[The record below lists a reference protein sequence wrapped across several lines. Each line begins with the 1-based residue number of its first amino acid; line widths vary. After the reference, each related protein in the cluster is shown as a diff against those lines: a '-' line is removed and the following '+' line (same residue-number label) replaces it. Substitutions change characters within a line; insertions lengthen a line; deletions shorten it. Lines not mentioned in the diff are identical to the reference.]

1 MKIKKGKKIW
11 FIVSMI
17 FTVLMLFGTVGSL
30 IVNKDFDAY
39 HLIIIFLL
47 ISNTG
52 NFIEKNNVCKKII
65 N

>member
-1 MKIKKGKKIW
+1 MNIKKGKKIW

-39 HLIIIFLL
+39 NLIIIFLL
-47 ISNTG
+47 ISNTV
-52 NFIEKNNVCKKII
+52 NFIEKK
-65 N
+65 

>member
-1 MKIKKGKKIW
+1 MITS
-11 FIVSMI
+11 FVSMI

-39 HLIIIFLL
+39 NLIIIFLL

-52 NFIEKNNVCKKII
+52 NFIEKK
-65 N
+65 

>member
-30 IVNKDFDAY
+30 IVNKKFDTY
-39 HLIIIFLL
+39 NFIIIFLL
-47 ISNTG
+47 ISNTA
-52 NFIEKNNVCKKII
+52 NFIEKNNVCNKII

>member
-30 IVNKDFDAY
+30 IVKKDFDAY
-39 HLIIIFLL
+39 NLIIIFLL

-52 NFIEKNNVCKKII
+52 NFIEKK
-65 N
+65 

>member
-39 HLIIIFLL
+39 NLIIIFLL

-52 NFIEKNNVCKKII
+52 NFIEKK
-65 N
+65 